1 VSREDLREGDE
12 AGCHASRMGEGD
24 GDCHDPGRAMAAA
37 PPKGRGCAPRR
48 GDLAGELKIEVPV
61 CVINE

>member
-1 VSREDLREGDE
+1 
-12 AGCHASRMGEGD
+12 MGEGD